1 MVFYLKKLTKN
12 KSNLFSKIFN
22 PAFSLSTA
30 TKTLTLDLFNL
41 FLVILGIVLLI
52 SLWTF
57 EISDPNW
64 KEISSSETNL
74 TNSIGIVG
82 AWLSSFLYEFLG
94 ITAWSMIIL
103 FFYPAFM
110 SYLKNTEEKPAQK
123 NYFFSIFGFF
133 IFCSS
138 LCLLID
144 LHINA
149 FEFYFPETSSGILG
163 TIISVNLYPY
173 LSLVGSTLFGIF
185 FLMVSFSLMINLSW
199 KNTFI
204 GLQDNFKNLVY
215 VLDKYS
221 KNGFEYLKKLRQK
234 KQDQKNRQAF
244 LDSHKEKIRSMP
256 KPEIKK
262 VDKPIV
268 EGKKV
273 HQEKQVELFEEK
285 IPGEMPKISLL
296 DEKKNDPQVM
306 NSQQLYELD
315 ILKEAL
321 ITKLAE
327 FKITGPEGEYAI
339 VRETMRG
346 PVVTRFEVELP
357 KGIKVSQVSNLN
369 KDLARSLGVGSIR
382 IVEVIEGRETIGIEV
397 PNADREDV
405 FLGEVIASKLF
416 EESKSPLT
424 LAYGKDIEGKP
435 VLEDLASLPHLL
447 IAGTTGSGKSVALNA
462 MLMSILYKATPQQ
475 VRLVLIDPKMLE
487 LSVYEDLPHLLCPVI
502 TDMAQAAFGL
512 RWCVNEMERR
522 YKLMAAMSVRNLNG
536 FNAKVKKANESGNP
550 IKDPTFK
557 IDEEK
562 GISEADIPNLQELP
576 QIVIA
581 VDELADLMMVV
592 GKKVEQLIARLAQK
606 ARAAGIHMLLATQ
619 RPSVDVITGLIKANI
634 SARMAFN
641 VASSMDSRVVLDQV
655 GAEQLLGR
663 GDMLYVGSGT
673 SVPLRVHGAFVG
685 EEEIIRVVK
694 DWKDKETVSYLDAVT
709 KAPET
714 GEDSEGSEDSEKDEF
729 YDQAVAFV
737 VESRRAS
744 ISAVQREFRIG
755 YNRAA
760 RLIEAMESAG
770 LVSEM
775 NSNGNREVL
784 APSNAE

>member
-1 MVFYLKKLTKN
+1 MTKN

-163 TIISVNLYPY
+163 TIISVNSYPY

-273 HQEKQVELFEEK
+273 HQEKQVELFEKK

-296 DEKKNDPQVM
+296 DEKKNDAQVM

-562 GISEADIPNLQELP
+562 GTSEADIPNLQELP

-694 DWKDKETVSYLDAVT
+694 DWKDKETVSYLDDVT

-744 ISAVQREFRIG
+744 ISAVQRKFRIG

>member
-1 MVFYLKKLTKN
+1 MTKN

-94 ITAWSMIIL
+94 ITAWAMIL
-103 FFYPAFM
+103 VFFYPAFM

-123 NYFFSIFGFF
+123 NYFFGIFGFF

-149 FEFYFPETSSGILG
+149 FESYFPETSSGILG

-185 FLMVSFSLMINLSW
+185 FLMVSFSLMVNLSW

-256 KPEIKK
+256 QPEIKK

-296 DEKKNDPQVM
+296 DEKKNDAQVM

-744 ISAVQREFRIG
+744 ISAVQRKFRIG

>member
-1 MVFYLKKLTKN
+1 MNKKKTSSISESVKARFQVSSSTKKL
-12 KSNLFSKIFN
+12 L
-22 PAFSLSTA
+22 
-30 TKTLTLDLFNL
+30 LDLFVL
-41 FLVILGIVLLI
+41 FQLLSGIILSLSLLTYSI
-52 SLWTF
+52 DDFQWRES
-57 EISDPNW
+57 IDVSVN
-64 KEISSSETNL
+64 
-74 TNSIGIVG
+74 NSIGLVG
-82 AWLSSFLYEFLG
+82 AWISSFLYSFLG
-94 ITAWSMIIL
+94 LTAWIISLVLFINPLNYYLKKADGLDSEAPVKSGLFTFFGFIIL
-103 FFYPAFM
+103 C
-110 SYLKNTEEKPAQK
+110 
-123 NYFFSIFGFF
+123 FSV
-133 IFCSS
+133 S
-138 LCLLID
+138 LLVS
-144 LHINA
+144 LHIDPYSN
-149 FEFYFPETSSGILG
+149 YFPETSAGIFGSYLSEA
-163 TIISVNLYPY
+163 TLPY
-173 LSLVGSTLFGIF
+173 LSSVGTTIVGAF
-185 FLMVSFSLMINLSW
+185 FFMVSLSLLVNLHWQDLISVLKDRFINFIFYLNKISKESFSS
-199 KNTFI
+199 
-204 GLQDNFKNLVY
+204 
-215 VLDKYS
+215 
-221 KNGFEYLKKLRQK
+221 LKEKIAKSREK
-234 KQDQKNRQAF
+234 KNRQEF
-244 LDSHKEKIRSMP
+244 LNEHKSKIRSMP

-262 VDKPIV
+262 AESKIP

-273 HQEKQVELFEEK
+273 ILEKQEELFEKK

-296 DEKKNDPQVM
+296 DERKENNKEM
-306 NSQQLYELD
+306 SSQQLYELD

-327 FKITGPEGEYAI
+327 FKVTGPEGEYAI

-357 KGIKVSQVSNLN
+357 KGIKVSMVSNLN

-382 IVEVIEGRETIGIEV
+382 IVEVIEGRETIGVEI
-397 PNADREDV
+397 PNADRESV
-405 FLGEVIASKLF
+405 MLGEVIASKEF
-416 EESKSPLT
+416 EDAKSPLT

-447 IAGTTGSGKSVALNA
+447 IAGTTGSGKSVALNS
-462 MLMSILYKATPQQ
+462 MLMSILYKANPQE
-475 VRLVLIDPKMLE
+475 VKLVLIDPKMLE

-502 TDMAQAAFGL
+502 TDMSEAAYGL

-522 YKLMAAMSVRNLNG
+522 YKLMSALSVRNLSG
-536 FNAKVKKANESGNP
+536 FNTKVNKAIADDNP
-550 IKDPTFK
+550 IKDPTMK
-557 IDEEK
+557 IDEDK
-562 GISEADIPNLQELP
+562 GISENDIPDLTELP

-655 GAEQLLGR
+655 GAEQLLGK

-673 SVPLRVHGAFVG
+673 SIPLRVHGAFVG

-694 DWKDKETVSYLDAVT
+694 DWKDKETVSYLDEVT
-709 KAPET
+709 KAPEVADGT
-714 GEDSEGSEDSEKDEF
+714 DSDRDNSEKDEF

-744 ISAVQREFRIG
+744 ISAVQRKFRIG

-760 RLIEAMESAG
+760 RLIETMETAG

-784 APSNAE
+784 APGPDAE

>member
-1 MVFYLKKLTKN
+1 LTKKKSSLISESVKARFQLSASSKKLLKD
-12 KSNLFSKIFN
+12 LFVLFQLLAGII
-22 PAFSLSTA
+22 FSL
-30 TKTLTLDLFNL
+30 
-41 FLVILGIVLLI
+41 

-57 EISDPNW
+57 SIKDPDWLNA
-64 KEISSSETNL
+64 SSSMEVS
-74 TNSIGIVG
+74 NSIGIVG
-82 AWLSSFLYEFLG
+82 AWISSFLYSIMGVTAWVISLILFINPINYFIKQNDDLEEEIDHKSNLFTFLG
-94 ITAWSMIIL
+94 FAIL
-103 FFYPAFM
+103 CFSVSLLISLHLDPYI
-110 SYLKNTEEKPAQK
+110 
-123 NYFFSIFGFF
+123 NYF
-133 IFCSS
+133 
-138 LCLLID
+138 
-144 LHINA
+144 
-149 FEFYFPETSSGILG
+149 PQTSSGIIGNYLSN
-163 TIISVNLYPY
+163 IILPY
-173 LSLVGSTLFGIF
+173 LSFVGTSIVAAF
-185 FLMVSFSLMINLSW
+185 FFMVSLSLLINLHWQEIFSLLKEKMINLAFEFN
-199 KNTFI
+199 K
-204 GLQDNFKNLVY
+204 L
-215 VLDKYS
+215 S
-221 KNGFEYLKKLRQK
+221 KNSFEAFKESRKKK
-234 KQDQKNRQAF
+234 NESKNRQSF
-244 LDSHKEKIRSMP
+244 LDTHKEKIKSMP
-256 KPEIKK
+256 KPEVKK
-262 VDKPIV
+262 AEAKIP

-273 HQEKQVELFEEK
+273 VLEKQVELFDNK
-285 IPGEMPKISLL
+285 NPGDMPKISLL
-296 DEKKNDPQVM
+296 DEREAINKEM
-306 NSQQLYELD
+306 SSQELYELE

-327 FKITGPEGEYAI
+327 FKVTGPEGEYAI

-382 IVEVIEGRETIGIEV
+382 IVEVIEGRETIGVEI
-397 PNADREDV
+397 PNADRESV
-405 FLGEVIASKLF
+405 LLGEVIASKEF
-416 EESKSPLT
+416 EESKSPIT

-462 MLMSILYKATPQQ
+462 MLMSILYKATPQE
-475 VRLVLIDPKMLE
+475 VKLVLIDPKMLE

-502 TDMAQAAFGL
+502 TDMSEAAYGL

-522 YKLMAAMSVRNLNG
+522 YKLMSAMSVRNLSG
-536 FNAKVKKANESGNP
+536 YNAKINKAIASGNP
-550 IKDPTFK
+550 IKDPTVK
-557 IDEEK
+557 VDEEK
-562 GISEADIPNLQELP
+562 GITAEDIPDLVELP
-576 QIVIA
+576 QIVIG

-655 GAEQLLGR
+655 GAEQLLGK

-673 SVPLRVHGAFVG
+673 SIPLRVHGAFVG
-685 EEEIIRVVK
+685 EEEIIRVVS
-694 DWKDKETVSYLDAVT
+694 DWKERESVKYLDEVT
-709 KAPET
+709 KAPEVA
-714 GEDSEGSEDSEKDEF
+714 EGAEGQNGDSEKDEF

-744 ISAVQREFRIG
+744 ISAVQRKFRIG

-760 RLIEAMESAG
+760 RLIETMEAAG

>member
-1 MVFYLKKLTKN
+1 MTKN

-94 ITAWSMIIL
+94 ITAWTMIIL

-244 LDSHKEKIRSMP
+244 LDLHKEKIRSMP

-273 HQEKQVELFEEK
+273 HQEKQVELFEKK

-296 DEKKNDPQVM
+296 DEKKNDAQVM

-714 GEDSEGSEDSEKDEF
+714 GEDSEGSEDLEKDEF

-744 ISAVQREFRIG
+744 ISAVQRKFRIG

>member
-1 MVFYLKKLTKN
+1 MTKN

-22 PAFSLSTA
+22 PAFSLSAA

-296 DEKKNDPQVM
+296 DEKKNDAQVM

-744 ISAVQREFRIG
+744 ISAVQRKFRIG

>member
-1 MVFYLKKLTKN
+1 LKKLTKN

-296 DEKKNDPQVM
+296 DEKKNDAQVM

-562 GISEADIPNLQELP
+562 GTSEADIPNLQELP

-744 ISAVQREFRIG
+744 ISAVQRKFRIG

>member
-1 MVFYLKKLTKN
+1 MTKN

-94 ITAWSMIIL
+94 ITAWAMILL

-149 FEFYFPETSSGILG
+149 FESYFPETSSGILG

-185 FLMVSFSLMINLSW
+185 FLMVSFSLMVNLSW

-296 DEKKNDPQVM
+296 DEKKNDAQVM

-744 ISAVQREFRIG
+744 ISAVQRKFRIG

>member
-1 MVFYLKKLTKN
+1 MTKKKSSLISESVKARFQLSASSKKLLKD
-12 KSNLFSKIFN
+12 LFVLFQLLAGII
-22 PAFSLSTA
+22 FSL
-30 TKTLTLDLFNL
+30 
-41 FLVILGIVLLI
+41 

-57 EISDPNW
+57 SIKDPDWLNA
-64 KEISSSETNL
+64 SSSMEVS
-74 TNSIGIVG
+74 NSIGIVG
-82 AWLSSFLYEFLG
+82 AWISSFLYSIMGVTAWVISLILFINPINYFIKQNDGLEEEIDHKSNLFTFLG
-94 ITAWSMIIL
+94 FAIL
-103 FFYPAFM
+103 CFSVSLLISLHLDPYI
-110 SYLKNTEEKPAQK
+110 
-123 NYFFSIFGFF
+123 NYF
-133 IFCSS
+133 
-138 LCLLID
+138 
-144 LHINA
+144 
-149 FEFYFPETSSGILG
+149 PQTSSGIIGNYLSN
-163 TIISVNLYPY
+163 IILPY
-173 LSLVGSTLFGIF
+173 LSFVGTSIVAAF
-185 FLMVSFSLMINLSW
+185 FFMVSLSLLINLHWQEIFSLLKEKMINLAFEF
-199 KNTFI
+199 NR
-204 GLQDNFKNLVY
+204 L
-215 VLDKYS
+215 S
-221 KNGFEYLKKLRQK
+221 KNSFEAFKESRKKK
-234 KQDQKNRQAF
+234 NESKNRQSF
-244 LDSHKEKIRSMP
+244 LDTHKEKIKSMP
-256 KPEIKK
+256 KPEVKK
-262 VDKPIV
+262 AEAKIP

-273 HQEKQVELFEEK
+273 VLEKQVELFDNK
-285 IPGEMPKISLL
+285 NPGDMPKISLL
-296 DEKKNDPQVM
+296 DEREAINKEM
-306 NSQQLYELD
+306 SSQELYELE

-327 FKITGPEGEYAI
+327 FKVTGPEGEYAI

-382 IVEVIEGRETIGIEV
+382 IVEVIEGRETIGVEI
-397 PNADREDV
+397 PNADRESV
-405 FLGEVIASKLF
+405 LLGEVIASKEF
-416 EESKSPLT
+416 EESKSPIT

-462 MLMSILYKATPQQ
+462 MLMSILYKATPQE
-475 VRLVLIDPKMLE
+475 VKLVLIDPKMLE

-502 TDMAQAAFGL
+502 TDMSEAAYGL

-522 YKLMAAMSVRNLNG
+522 YKLMSAMSVRNLSG
-536 FNAKVKKANESGNP
+536 YNAKINKAIASGNP
-550 IKDPTFK
+550 IKDPTVK
-557 IDEEK
+557 VDEEK
-562 GISEADIPNLQELP
+562 GITAEDIPDLVELP
-576 QIVIA
+576 QIVIG

-655 GAEQLLGR
+655 GAEQLLGK

-673 SVPLRVHGAFVG
+673 SIPLRVHGAFVG
-685 EEEIIRVVK
+685 EEEIIRVVS
-694 DWKDKETVSYLDAVT
+694 DWKERESVKYLDEVT
-709 KAPET
+709 KAPEVA
-714 GEDSEGSEDSEKDEF
+714 EGAEGQNGDSEKDEF

-744 ISAVQREFRIG
+744 ISAVQRKFRIG

-760 RLIEAMESAG
+760 RLIETMEAAG

>member
-1 MVFYLKKLTKN
+1 MTKN

-133 IFCSS
+133 IFCTS

-296 DEKKNDPQVM
+296 DEKKNDAQVM

-562 GISEADIPNLQELP
+562 GTSEADIPNLQELP

-744 ISAVQREFRIG
+744 ISAVQRKFRIG

>member
-1 MVFYLKKLTKN
+1 
-12 KSNLFSKIFN
+12 
-22 PAFSLSTA
+22 
-30 TKTLTLDLFNL
+30 
-41 FLVILGIVLLI
+41 
-52 SLWTF
+52 
-57 EISDPNW
+57 
-64 KEISSSETNL
+64 
-74 TNSIGIVG
+74 
-82 AWLSSFLYEFLG
+82 
-94 ITAWSMIIL
+94 
-103 FFYPAFM
+103 
-110 SYLKNTEEKPAQK
+110 
-123 NYFFSIFGFF
+123 
-133 IFCSS
+133 
-138 LCLLID
+138 
-144 LHINA
+144 
-149 FEFYFPETSSGILG
+149 
-163 TIISVNLYPY
+163 
-173 LSLVGSTLFGIF
+173 
-185 FLMVSFSLMINLSW
+185 MVSMSLMISLNW
-199 KNTFI
+199 RNVFI
-204 GLQDNFKNLVY
+204 NFQDNLRNFIY
-215 VLDKYS
+215 AFEKYS
-221 KNGFEYLKKLRQK
+221 KNGFEYFKKVRQQK
-234 KQDQKNRQAF
+234 ADQKNRQAF
-244 LDSHKEKIRSMP
+244 LDQHKEKIKSMP

-262 VDKPIV
+262 VEKPIV

-285 IPGEMPKISLL
+285 IPGAMPKISLL
-296 DEKKNDPQVM
+296 DEKRNDAQVM

-315 ILKEAL
+315 ILKDAL

-405 FLGEVIASKLF
+405 LLGEVIASKLF
-416 EESKSPLT
+416 EETKSPLT

-447 IAGTTGSGKSVALNA
+447 IAGTTGSGKSVALNS

-502 TDMAQAAFGL
+502 TDMGQAAFGL

-522 YKLMAAMSVRNLNG
+522 YKLMAALSVRNLNG
-536 FNAKVKKANESGNP
+536 FNAKVRKANESGQP
-550 IKDPTFK
+550 IKDPTYK
-557 IDEEK
+557 IDPEK
-562 GISEADIPNLQELP
+562 GITEDDIPNLEELP
-576 QIVIA
+576 LIVIA

-673 SVPLRVHGAFVG
+673 SIPLRVHGAYVG

-694 DWKDKETVSYLDAVT
+694 DWKEKETVKYLDEVT

-714 GEDSEGSEDSEKDEF
+714 GEDSEGNGDSEKDEF

-737 VESRRAS
+737 VETRRAS
-744 ISAVQREFRIG
+744 ISAVQRKFRIG

-760 RLIEAMESAG
+760 RLIETMESAG

-784 APSNAE
+784 APNNVE

>member
-1 MVFYLKKLTKN
+1 MTKN

-64 KEISSSETNL
+64 KEISSSEINL

-94 ITAWSMIIL
+94 ITAWAMILL

-123 NYFFSIFGFF
+123 NYFFGISGFF

-149 FEFYFPETSSGILG
+149 FESYFPETSSGILG

-185 FLMVSFSLMINLSW
+185 FLMVSFSLMVNLSW

-215 VLDKYS
+215 VFDKYS

-296 DEKKNDPQVM
+296 DEKKNDAQVM

-744 ISAVQREFRIG
+744 ISAVQRKFRIG

>member
-1 MVFYLKKLTKN
+1 MTKN

-94 ITAWSMIIL
+94 ITAWAMIL
-103 FFYPAFM
+103 VFFYPAFM

-123 NYFFSIFGFF
+123 NYFFGIFGFF

-149 FEFYFPETSSGILG
+149 FESHFPETSSGILG

-185 FLMVSFSLMINLSW
+185 FLMVSFSLMVNLSW

-296 DEKKNDPQVM
+296 DEKKNDAQVM

-744 ISAVQREFRIG
+744 ISAVQRKFRIG